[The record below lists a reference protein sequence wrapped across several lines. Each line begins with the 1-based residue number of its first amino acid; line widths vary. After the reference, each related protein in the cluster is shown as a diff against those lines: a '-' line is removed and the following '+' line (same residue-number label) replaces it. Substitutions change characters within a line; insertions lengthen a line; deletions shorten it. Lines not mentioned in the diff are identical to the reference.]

1 MAQLETMTVVLYDIT
16 HDRTRT
22 KVSDKCLDFG
32 LARFQYSA
40 FQGPL
45 TRNRREELALVLE
58 RLIEVYG
65 GSIALIPVCSADLA
79 GRIDLFVAPPQME
92 EIPRLVMYGGDADD
106 DSATDGAD

>member
-32 LARFQYSA
+32 LTRFQYSA

-45 TRNRREELALVLE
+45 TRNRREELALALE
-58 RLIEVYG
+58 QLIEVYG
-65 GSIALIPVCSADLA
+65 GSVALIPVCTVDCA
-79 GRIDLFVAPPQME
+79 GRIDLYVEPPPIETVPQLTVY
-92 EIPRLVMYGGDADD
+92 RGDGDD
-106 DSATDGAD
+106 DPAAVRTD